1 MWYNSP
7 PILRHLANPLS
18 DLLKDPRSTVVKR
31 TCENLTDLFA
41 KCQVDARYLL
51 KDIMP
56 TILAVHAQTVQV
68 IRSYV
73 QTMIVDCLAVVPC
86 KMAMPL
92 WLDRLKADKSRTVR
106 DACSLYLS
114 VGLSEW
120 DAYSET
126 YLTPEIWTQVCSA
139 LIKALRDPSP
149 ATRQNSKRGLE
160 TVQGRQ
166 PDIFAKLITRN
177 DLVKD
182 MRVKKTLLRIQSGES
197 AADDISVGSSKYGG
211 GSVASRSVG
220 GYGGERSISG
230 RSQFSERYGGP
241 VGRKSSGYGTPRG
254 LRGSTPS
261 RPSGIPTNIAVSKPV
276 ATSSSTRGATNSSN
290 RTSGGGLGPPQRVV
304 AAPFRAAVESP
315 APTAHTR
322 HSTTAASHDNDR
334 AHATHIPTPNDK
346 TRGSTDSMVIPLASS
361 FDSAE
366 MPVIASKTEL
376 IEVAAM
382 RRQNSRRSSLL
393 QERFARSSSNL
404 DHAKSDDTLLDD
416 ILDGDMAT
424 NGAKSQPQ
432 TNANVGAT
440 AETPI
445 SVDPPGAVGG
455 QAPAQ
460 LPEHVVI
467 AQDLLEAHKA
477 HVDQIMETLKIE
489 MDALK
494 DFEHA
499 LMTSPGTREYVTEEE
514 VLEYFE
520 SVGLCL
526 DQRTS
531 AGNTLRKGMD
541 RISKGTNGASSN
553 GGIGI
558 P

>member
-1 MWYNSP
+1 MTSTWYNTP

-18 DLLKDPRSTVVKR
+18 ELLKDPRSTVVKR

-56 TILAVHAQTVQV
+56 TILGVHAQTVQV
-68 IRSYV
+68 IRGYV
-73 QTMIVDCLAVVPC
+73 QTMVVDSLAVVPC

-114 VGLSEW
+114 VGLAEW

-126 YLTPEIWTQVCSA
+126 YLTPEIWTQVCTA

-149 ATRQNSKRGLE
+149 STRQNAKRGLE

-166 PDIFAKLITRN
+166 PDIFAKLVVRT

-182 MRVKKTLLRIQSGES
+182 VRVKKLLMRIQAGES
-197 AADDISVGSSKYGG
+197 ASDDISVGSSKYGG
-211 GSVASRSVG
+211 SVASRSA
-220 GYGGERSISG
+220 YGGERSISG
-230 RSQFSERYGGP
+230 RSQFSERYGAP
-241 VGRKSSGYGTPRG
+241 VVRSSGYGTPRG
-254 LRGSTPS
+254 LRGGPATPS

-276 ATSSSTRGATNSSN
+276 SLSSSTRATS
-290 RTSGGGLGPPQRVV
+290 GLGPPQRVV

-315 APTAHTR
+315 APTASTR
-322 HSTTAASHDNDR
+322 HTTTAASHDHDA
-334 AHATHIPTPNDK
+334 AHMTHIPTPKSVD
-346 TRGSTDSMVIPLASS
+346 GSVIPLASS
-361 FDSAE
+361 FDTADSPV
-366 MPVIASKTEL
+366 PVIASKTEL
-376 IEVAAM
+376 IEVAHK
-382 RRQNSRRSSLL
+382 RLQNSRRSSLL
-393 QERFARSSSNL
+393 QERFAKSSSNL
-404 DHAKSDDTLLDD
+404 ESAASDDALLDD
-416 ILDGDMAT
+416 ILDGDMAGNT
-424 NGAKSQPQ
+424 QAG
-432 TNANVGAT
+432 
-440 AETPI
+440 AETLLNK
-445 SVDPPGAVGG
+445 DPPGAV
-455 QAPAQ
+455 AAHSALQ
-460 LPEHVVI
+460 LPEHVII
-467 AQDLLEAHKA
+467 AQELLDAHKA

-499 LMTSPGTREYVTEEE
+499 LMTAPGARAYVTEEE

-526 DQRTS
+526 DQRTA
-531 AGNTLRKGMD
+531 AGNILRKAMD
-541 RISKGTNGASSN
+541 RISKGTNGTSSSGGMHN
-553 GGIGI
+553 GL